1 MAVSAHGAW
10 APGPTGPSLA
20 DGSVHVWLA
29 DLQDVSDDLCVA
41 LSADERARGERFL
54 RERNGRLWQR
64 SRALLRTLLGRYL
77 HRDPG
82 ALRFRIGAYGKPELI
97 DHTALSFNLSHSR
110 HTALYAFA
118 TPGPVGIDVEGPR
131 RAFDAVAIAARE
143 LGSDEAQRLRAL
155 PPTEREREFLR
166 AWVRHEAK
174 LKCLGLGLGAAD
186 RRPDTSFLWI
196 DELQPGPDAVAALA
210 APERP
215 SDLRCWQW
223 PAHPGAGPDNPARD
237 PS

>member
-1 MAVSAHGAW
+1 MAVSVLAAW
-10 APGPTGPSLA
+10 APPPASPLLA
-20 DGSVHVWLA
+20 DGAVHVWRA

-41 LSADERARGERFL
+41 LSTQERERAERFL
-54 RERNGRLWQR
+54 RERNRQLWRR

-77 HRDPG
+77 HVEPSS
-82 ALRFRIGAYGKPELI
+82 LRFGAGAYGKPELI
-97 DHTALSFNLSHSR
+97 EQTDTTLSFNLSHSR
-110 HTALYAFA
+110 QQALYAFA

-143 LGSDEAQRLRAL
+143 LGPEQAQRLNAL
-155 PPTEREREFLR
+155 PPPERQYEFLR
-166 AWVRHEAK
+166 AWVRHEAE

-196 DELQPGPDAVAALA
+196 EELQLGPDVVAALA

-215 SDLRCWQW
+215 SELRCWQW
-223 PAHPGAGPDNPARD
+223 PIQPGH
-237 PS
+237 